1 MNISCPKGGVILMKA
16 LNKLQNESQ
25 TDRIVR
31 FLAGLV
37 VAFAAY
43 SYFTGL
49 LQLVLYIVAVILLVT
64 AITGFCLIYKLVGI
78 STLKK

>member
-1 MNISCPKGGVILMKA
+1 MKA
-16 LNKLQNESQ
+16 LKKLQNESQ

-37 VAFAAY
+37 VAFASY

>member
-1 MNISCPKGGVILMKA
+1 MKA
-16 LNKLQNESQ
+16 LKKLQNESQ

>member
-1 MNISCPKGGVILMKA
+1 MNISCPKGGVIMMKA
-16 LNKLQNESQ
+16 LKKLQNENQ

-37 VAFAAY
+37 VAFVAY

-49 LQLVLYIVAVILLVT
+49 SQLVLYIVAVILLIT
-64 AITGFCLIYKLVGI
+64 AVTGFCLIYKLLGM